1 MSSQELVAR
10 VDALGATALETVAF
24 RHVSVGTNPRAGT
37 GARIHGGRWNP
48 PNSFATLYLGLDV
61 ETVVDEFHRLAAR
74 QGLTPDDFL
83 PRELH
88 RFDVRLGAVLD
99 LRTEDARRAVDL
111 NERELRADDP
121 RRCQEVGEA
130 AHYVGLEG
138 ILAPSAA
145 GQGTVLAVFLERLRP
160 GSVLETVTSERWD
173 EPPPRR
179 SAAR

>member
-1 MSSQELVAR
+1 VSSQELVAR

-24 RHVSVGTNPRAGT
+24 RHVTVGANPRSGT

-61 ETVVDEFHRLAAR
+61 ETVADEFHRLARR
-74 QGLTPDDFL
+74 QGLTPDAFL

-88 RFDVRLGAVLD
+88 RFDVRLEGVLD
-99 LRTEDARRAVDL
+99 LREADARRAVDL
-111 NERELRADDP
+111 SDRQLRGDDP
-121 RRCQEVGEA
+121 GPCQEIGEA

-145 GQGTVLAVFLERLRP
+145 GPGTVLAIFLERLRP
-160 GSVLETVTSERWD
+160 GSLLEPLSSETW
-173 EPPPRR
+173 ETPPPER
-179 SAAR
+179 S

>member
-24 RHVSVGTNPRAGT
+24 RHVTVGANPRSGT

-61 ETVVDEFHRLAAR
+61 ETVADEFHRMARR
-74 QGLTPDDFL
+74 QGLRPDDFL

-88 RFDVRLGAVLD
+88 RFDVRLAAVLD
-99 LRTEDARRAVDL
+99 LREAEARRAVDL
-111 NERELRADDP
+111 SDRQLRADDP
-121 RRCQEVGEA
+121 GRCQEIGEA

-145 GQGTVLAVFLERLRP
+145 GPGTVLAIFLEKLRP
-160 GSVLETVTSERWD
+160 GSLLEPLSSEAWD
-173 EPPPRR
+173 TPPPQR
-179 SAAR
+179 S